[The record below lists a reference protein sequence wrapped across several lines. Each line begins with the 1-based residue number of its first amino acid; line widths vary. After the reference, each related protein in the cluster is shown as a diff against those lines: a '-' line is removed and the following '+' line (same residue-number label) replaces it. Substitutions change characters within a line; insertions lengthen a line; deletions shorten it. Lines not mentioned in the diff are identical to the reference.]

1 MKKLI
6 IRWITILLAFLA
18 GAWFMSYATYRGNL
32 DMTEVMAEA
41 TLPVVY
47 AERDGKLYN
56 EMHGYVQEMDGSF
69 MKEAVLGLSNDHS
82 LGIAVEKFN
91 ARIKDVS
98 YEVRSLDMSRLI
110 ESGEGLLGE
119 DDGKYLHLQLS
130 FKDLMERREKYL
142 FILTVHTEEHGD
154 VDFYSQITY
163 LGENH
168 VEECVDFIQRFHEAC
183 LQKDDDYLGRYLE
196 PNQQLMDGKNLG
208 YVNINSRTGP
218 VSWGDMKVEQVS
230 DTQYRLTGLDGDV
243 VSLVMEYHLQNME
256 TEETYLVKESFQIR
270 YTSDR
275 IYLNAFER
283 TTDQIFEA
291 GSQLVTDESIAFG
304 IQGKKPEYAENKEE
318 NVIAFVRQGQLWSY
332 DFGQNRLSRVYGFQ
346 DGEDTRGLYDAHEF
360 RILDVEDSGSMDFL
374 VIGYM
379 NRGRYEGMNGVL
391 LCRYDALLNT
401 VEEQFFLP
409 SDRPFEVVKEEVG
422 KLSVSNGEGKA
433 WLSYQGMILQVNLAD
448 SSVRV
453 LAEGIKEDWIQ
464 VSENGKLAAWTD
476 EEHSYIRLLDTRS
489 GRVNEIKP
497 QSGEVL
503 QALGFMEEDFIY
515 GTARQEDVC
524 TDMAG
529 RQTIPMYRVII
540 RDHAGNEVREF
551 DYSAK
556 GKYVTDVTIVENR
569 IDLSCVARQE
579 DGSYTA
585 ALPEPIT
592 YTSEPADEKLELQVV
607 SHEVKRNEYFFTYG
621 GKMKEGSMKRP
632 KVKLVLFEGSR
643 TLQIEDTGTE
653 QWFAW
658 SYDGKASGFD
668 TLAEAVIYANQKMGK
683 VWKDGANCCWERTG
697 RVMRTQVTGFE
708 NPEELMLEG
717 DSITVCLQLL
727 LRQKQIY
734 KDVQGSRDAGL
745 QVWEIMNQELGD
757 SACLLPGCSLDMVK
771 YYISNG
777 VPVMGMTDTG
787 TAILIVGYDPQ
798 NILYYE
804 PGQTVLKK
812 SGTKDSTAMFEAAG
826 NLFFTYLP

>member
-6 IRWITILLAFLA
+6 IKWSTVLLAFVA
-18 GAWFMSYATYRGNL
+18 GACFMSYATYRGNL

-41 TLPVVY
+41 TLPVIY
-47 AERDGKLYN
+47 AERNGQIYN

-69 MKEAVLGLSNDHS
+69 MKESILGLSEDHD

-91 ARIKDVS
+91 ARIEYVS

-110 ESGEGLLGE
+110 ENGEKLQGE
-119 DDGKYLHLQLS
+119 DDGKYLHFQLN

-142 FILTVHTEEHGD
+142 LILKVHTEEHGD
-154 VDFYSQITY
+154 VFFYSQITY

-168 VEECVDFIQRFHEAC
+168 VEACVDFIRQFHEAC
-183 LQKDDDYLGRYLE
+183 LRKDDDFLGRYLE

-218 VSWGDMKVEQVS
+218 VSWGDMTVEQVT
-230 DTQYRLTGLDGDV
+230 DAQFRFIGLDGDV
-243 VSLVMEYHLQNME
+243 VSLAMEYQLRNTE
-256 TEETYLVKESFQIR
+256 TEEKYQVKESFQVR
-270 YTSDR
+270 YSSDR
-275 IYLNAFER
+275 IYLNAYER
-283 TTDQIFEA
+283 TTDQIFEV
-291 GSQLVTDESIAFG
+291 GTQMVTDGKIGFG
-304 IQGKKPEYAENKEE
+304 IQGQELNYEKNDEE

-346 DGEDTRGLYDAHEF
+346 DEEDARGLYDAHDF

-379 NRGRYEGMNGVL
+379 NRGRYEGMSGVL

-409 SDRPFEVVKEEVG
+409 SDRPFEVVKEDVG
-422 KLSVSNGEGKA
+422 KLSVANGEGKA
-433 WLSYQGMILQVNLAD
+433 WLSYRGMILQIDLAD
-448 SSVRV
+448 SSVKI
-453 LAEGIKEDWIQ
+453 LAEGICEDWIQ

-476 EEHSYIRLLDTRS
+476 EEQYRISLLNTRN
-489 GRVNEIKP
+489 GIMNEITTE
-497 QSGEVL
+497 SGEAL
-503 QALGFMEEDFIY
+503 RALGFMEEDFIY
-515 GTARQEDVC
+515 GTAHREDIYA
-524 TDMAG
+524 DMAG
-529 RQTIPMYRVII
+529 RQTVPMYRVII
-540 RDHAGNEVREF
+540 RDHSGNAVREF

-569 IDLSCVARQE
+569 IDLSCVARQA

-585 ALPEPIT
+585 TLPEPIT
-592 YTSEPADEKLELQVV
+592 YTSEPADDKLELQLI
-607 SHEVKRNEYFFTYG
+607 SHEVKRNEYFFVYG
-621 GKMKEGSMKRP
+621 GTMKEGSMKRP
-632 KVKLVLFEGSR
+632 KVKLVLFEKSR
-643 TLQIEDTGTE
+643 TLQLGDPGAE

-658 SYDGKASGFD
+658 SYDGKATGFD
-668 TLAEAVIYANQKMGK
+668 TLAEAVVYANQKMGK
-683 VWKDGANCCWERTG
+683 VWKNGADCYWERTG
-697 RVMRTQVTGFE
+697 RMTRTQVAGFDTLE
-708 NPEELMLEG
+708 DLDMEG
-717 DSITVCLQLL
+717 DSIAVCLKLL

-734 KDVQGSRDAGL
+734 RDVQSSMEAGL
-745 QVWEIMNQELGD
+745 EVWEIMSQELGD

-771 YYISNG
+771 YYISSG
-777 VPVMGMTDTG
+777 VPVMGITDSG
-787 TAILIVGYDPQ
+787 SAILIVGYDPQ

-812 SGTKDSTAMFEAAG
+812 AGNKDSAAMFEAAG